1 MYAVIFYSHSDY
13 SDVWP
18 AMFGQTDKY
27 LPDVKKYLFS
37 DQSTP
42 ELERDNWELIRYD
55 DEERYQQRI
64 TYCLE
69 SVSEEVVLF
78 HHEDMFLYG
87 EPDHDRLNEF
97 AKLIENEDIDIIKL
111 IRASYTDKLPPQVP
125 GTSHLYYNPADLQFA
140 IQPSLCNKEK
150 LNLIYDKTG
159 GDNIWE
165 FEAHSSRVSNHF
177 QIKTAMAFT
186 ESDAKRGQ
194 FHWDSSI
201 YPYVA
206 TAVVKG
212 KWNFSDYPAELDTIL
227 SEYDINY
234 EKRGIC

>member
-27 LPDVKKYLFS
+27 LPDIKKYLFS

-42 ELERDNWELIRYD
+42 ELERDNWELVRYD

-87 EPDHDRLNEF
+87 EPDHDRLGEF
-97 AKLIENEDIDIIKL
+97 VKLIENEDIDIIKL
-111 IRASYTDKLPPQVP
+111 IC
-125 GTSHLYYNPADLQFA
+125 
-140 IQPSLCNKEK
+140 I
-150 LNLIYDKTG
+150 
-159 GDNIWE
+159 
-165 FEAHSSRVSNHF
+165 
-177 QIKTAMAFT
+177 
-186 ESDAKRGQ
+186 
-194 FHWDSSI
+194 
-201 YPYVA
+201 
-206 TAVVKG
+206 
-212 KWNFSDYPAELDTIL
+212 
-227 SEYDINY
+227 
-234 EKRGIC
+234 